1 MFLRGLF
8 LSLPDIGKLYDIE
21 GLKKNNESWP
31 FVLALFAITNILATA
46 SVFVNIFLIHKVERE
61 IDFKSIHETLETRES
76 NIQ

>member
-8 LSLPDIGKLYDIE
+8 LSLPDIGKIYDIE
-21 GLKKNNESWP
+21 SLKKNNETWP

-46 SVFVNIFLIHKVERE
+46 AVFVNIFLIHKVERE